1 MDCPFF
7 IIGIRKKL
15 LLSEE
20 KERQRRDRLQTGRQP
35 PVANYIKPKRRR
47 CDREKYIKLC
57 IN

>member
-20 KERQRRDRLQTGRQP
+20 KERQRRDRLQTGVSTPGSELYKTKAPKARQ
-35 PVANYIKPKRRR
+35 
-47 CDREKYIKLC
+47 REIH
-57 IN
+57 